1 MAEIP
6 GGKTVCARH
15 PPPGKSPVFP
25 GCARVRNSPPNSG
38 DTVWYRDK
46 GHVVSP
52 SARSRQDAAV
62 PAYSM
67 LPARCASRYDLPC
80 MSRRCLP
87 TDIMN
92 CGPVR
97 GRHGLIGSSCTN
109 GLVGYAKQ
117 PEAEFLLLISTPE
130 GHMCPGQ
137 LSMAPLAYPSGD
149 PEGCREQR
157 YVECSSA
164 CVSSYMCRHACDV
177 SSACM
182 AVWSSVMLHNYV
194 YKRKERNYR
203 DHKLHTSAN
212 KWAHATQEYTI
223 KDGTWITN

>member
-80 MSRRCLP
+80 RDASCLP
-87 TDIMN
+87 TDIMH
-92 CGPVR
+92 CGPDR

-109 GLVGYAKQ
+109 GLVGYTKQ
-117 PEAEFLLLISTPE
+117 SDAEFLLLISTPE
-130 GHMCPGQ
+130 GHMCQ
-137 LSMAPLAYPSGD
+137 QASFLWLPSPTHQGILKD
-149 PEGCREQR
+149 VASKGMWSVALRVCHRI
-157 YVECSSA
+157 
-164 CVSSYMCRHACDV
+164 CVVMHAMCRRHAWRCG
-177 SSACM
+177 
-182 AVWSSVMLHNYV
+182 
-194 YKRKERNYR
+194 R
-203 DHKLHTSAN
+203 
-212 KWAHATQEYTI
+212 Q
-223 KDGTWITN
+223 